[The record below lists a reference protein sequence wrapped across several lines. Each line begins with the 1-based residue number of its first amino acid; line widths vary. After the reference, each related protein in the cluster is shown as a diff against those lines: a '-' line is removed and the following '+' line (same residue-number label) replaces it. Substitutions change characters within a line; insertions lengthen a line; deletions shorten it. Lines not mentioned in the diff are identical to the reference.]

1 MTFNAWQ
8 LPGVANKYSVEES
21 IMADKPSPYSY
32 RVKSIV
38 KTIDGDTF
46 DCIMD
51 LGFDVLLEAR
61 VRMMGIDTPESRTRD
76 LEEKKFGLLA
86 KDFLSEKL
94 EAEDII
100 VTTEVDNE
108 KGKFG
113 RILGTV
119 WAEGININQQMI
131 DEHMAVRYH
140 GQAKSDVEA
149 EHLNNRTILQEQGK
163 V

>member
-1 MTFNAWQ
+1 MTQ
-8 LPGVANKYSVEES
+8 
-21 IMADKPSPYSY
+21 PSPYSY

-38 KTIDGDTF
+38 KIIDGDTF

-61 VRMMGIDTPESRTRD
+61 VRMAGIDTPESRTRD

-86 KDFLSEKL
+86 KEWLIEHLND
-94 EAEDII
+94 DII
-100 VTTEVDNE
+100 ISTQLDNE

-113 RILGTV
+113 RVLGTV
-119 WAEGININQQMI
+119 WAEGTNINEKMI
-131 DEHMAVRYH
+131 EEHMAVRYH

-149 EHLNNRTILQEQGK
+149 EHMKNRQILTEQGK
-163 V
+163 I

>member
-1 MTFNAWQ
+1 MC
-8 LPGVANKYSVEES
+8 
-21 IMADKPSPYSY
+21 DKPSPYSY
-32 RVKSIV
+32 RVKSI
-38 KTIDGDTF
+38 KKIIDGDTF
-46 DCIMD
+46 DCILD

-86 KDFLSEKL
+86 KEYLIMKL
-94 EAEDII
+94 EAEDLI

-113 RILGTV
+113 RILGWV
-119 WAEGININQQMI
+119 WADDVNINQQMI
-131 DEHMAVRYH
+131 DENMAVAYH
-140 GQAKSDVEA
+140 GQSKDDIEQA
-149 EHLNNRTILQEQGK
+149 HLDNRKILQEQGK

>member
-1 MTFNAWQ
+1 MC
-8 LPGVANKYSVEES
+8 
-21 IMADKPSPYSY
+21 DKPSPYSY
-32 RVKSIV
+32 RVKSI
-38 KTIDGDTF
+38 KKIIDGATF
-46 DCIMD
+46 DCILD

-86 KDFLSEKL
+86 KEYLIMKL

-113 RILGTV
+113 RILGWV
-119 WAEGININQQMI
+119 WADDVNINQQMI
-131 DEHMAVRYH
+131 DENMAVAYH
-140 GQAKSDVEA
+140 GQSKDDIEQA
-149 EHLNNRTILQEQGK
+149 HLNNRKILQEQGK

>member
-1 MTFNAWQ
+1 M
-8 LPGVANKYSVEES
+8 S
-21 IMADKPSPYSY
+21 DKPSPYSY

-38 KTIDGDTF
+38 KIIDGDTF

-86 KDFLSEKL
+86 KEYLTEKL
-94 EAEDII
+94 NTEDII

-113 RILGTV
+113 RILGWV
-119 WAEGININQQMI
+119 WCNGVNINNQMI
-131 DEHMAVRYH
+131 DEHMAVAYH
-140 GQAKSDVEA
+140 GQSKDDIEQQ
-149 EHLNNRTILQEQGK
+149 HLANRTILQEQGK

>member
-1 MTFNAWQ
+1 MTQ
-8 LPGVANKYSVEES
+8 
-21 IMADKPSPYSY
+21 PSPYSY

-38 KTIDGDTF
+38 KIIDGDTF

-61 VRMMGIDTPESRTRD
+61 VRMAGIDTPESRTRD

-86 KDFLSEKL
+86 KEWLIAHLND
-94 EAEDII
+94 DII
-100 VTTEVDNE
+100 ISTELDNE

-113 RILGTV
+113 RVLGTV
-119 WAEGININQQMI
+119 WAEGTNINEKMI
-131 DEHMAVRYH
+131 EEHMAVRYH

-149 EHLNNRTILQEQGK
+149 EHLQNRQILTEQGK
-163 V
+163 I

>member
-1 MTFNAWQ
+1 MTH
-8 LPGVANKYSVEES
+8 
-21 IMADKPSPYSY
+21 PSPYSY

-38 KTIDGDTF
+38 KIIDGDTF

-61 VRMMGIDTPESRTRD
+61 VRMYGIDTPESRTRD

-86 KDFLSEKL
+86 KDWLGNHL
-94 EAEDII
+94 NDDII
-100 VTTEVDNE
+100 ITTELDNE

-119 WAEGININQQMI
+119 WAEGTNINEKMI
-131 DEHMAVRYH
+131 EEHMAVRYH
-140 GQAKSDVEA
+140 GQAKSDIEA
-149 EHLNNRTILQEQGK
+149 EHLQNRQILQEQGK

>member
-1 MTFNAWQ
+1 MTQ
-8 LPGVANKYSVEES
+8 
-21 IMADKPSPYSY
+21 PSPYSY

-38 KTIDGDTF
+38 KIIDGDTF

-61 VRMMGIDTPESRTRD
+61 VRMAGIDTPESRTRD

-86 KDFLSEKL
+86 KEWLISHLND
-94 EAEDII
+94 DII
-100 VTTEVDNE
+100 ISTQLDNE

-113 RILGTV
+113 RVLGTV
-119 WAEGININQQMI
+119 WAEGTNINEKMI
-131 DEHMAVRYH
+131 EEHMAVRYH

-149 EHLNNRTILQEQGK
+149 EHMKNRQILTEQGK
-163 V
+163 I

>member
-1 MTFNAWQ
+1 M
-8 LPGVANKYSVEES
+8 S
-21 IMADKPSPYSY
+21 DKPSPYSY

-38 KTIDGDTF
+38 KIIDGDTF

-86 KDFLSEKL
+86 KEYLTEKL
-94 EAEDII
+94 NTEDII

-113 RILGTV
+113 RILGWV
-119 WAEGININQQMI
+119 WCNGVNINNQMI
-131 DEHMAVRYH
+131 DEHMAVAYH
-140 GQAKSDVEA
+140 GQSKDDIEQQ
-149 EHLNNRTILQEQGK
+149 HLANRKILQEQGK

>member
-1 MTFNAWQ
+1 M
-8 LPGVANKYSVEES
+8 S
-21 IMADKPSPYSY
+21 DKPSPYSY
-32 RVKSIV
+32 RVKSI
-38 KTIDGDTF
+38 KKIIDGDTF

-86 KDFLSEKL
+86 KEYLTEKL
-94 EAEDII
+94 STEDII

-113 RILGTV
+113 RILGWV
-119 WAEGININQQMI
+119 WCNGVNINNQMI
-131 DEHMAVRYH
+131 DEHMAVAYH
-140 GQAKSDVEA
+140 GQSKDDIEQQ
-149 EHLNNRTILQEQGK
+149 HLANRKILQEQGK